1 MLRTLLEMITVL
13 ANNGLFEHV
22 EVLHSSLKAG
32 HGLNPEIKGFNI
44 LQNFD

>member
-1 MLRTLLEMITVL
+1 MLMTHPEMITVL

-32 HGLNPEIKGFNI
+32 HGLNTEIKGFNI